1 MEGAVVSP
9 SEEDSQTFSIHFSSG
24 EVYKVRAAM
33 ARERQMW
40 VDQLRASSTVTSTQ
54 GRRGSCRTRSISM
67 SASSICDLIAK
78 PTTTNVDDTFSLV
91 ENVLHS
97 VDDKQRE
104 VAKTIE
110 SFPLHPGD
118 QPSQP
123 SCHSKNLLLMKAT
136 SAATAQCLEAALS
149 MLQDLSVQGCLL
161 GAPASTLHH
170 TSSAKIKNTGN

>member
-54 GRRGSCRTRSISM
+54 GRRGSCRTRM
-67 SASSICDLIAK
+67 SASSVCDLIAK

-91 ENVLHS
+91 ENVLHT
-97 VDDKQRE
+97 VDEKQRE
-104 VAKTIE
+104 VTQTIE

-118 QPSQP
+118 QMTNP
-123 SCHSKNLLLMKAT
+123 SCHSQNLLLMKAT

-161 GAPASTLHH
+161 GAPASTQHH
-170 TSSAKIKNTGN
+170 TGSVKIKNTGN

>member
-54 GRRGSCRTRSISM
+54 GRRGSCRTRSIRI
-67 SASSICDLIAK
+67 SASSICDLVAK

-91 ENVLHS
+91 ENVLHT
-97 VDDKQRE
+97 VDEKQRE
-104 VAKTIE
+104 VAETIE
-110 SFPLHPGD
+110 SFPLHPP
-118 QPSQP
+118 PSVWRLP
-123 SCHSKNLLLMKAT
+123 SPCCRISVSKVV
-136 SAATAQCLEAALS
+136 CLELLPALS
-149 MLQDLSVQGCLL
+149 
-161 GAPASTLHH
+161 
-170 TSSAKIKNTGN
+170 